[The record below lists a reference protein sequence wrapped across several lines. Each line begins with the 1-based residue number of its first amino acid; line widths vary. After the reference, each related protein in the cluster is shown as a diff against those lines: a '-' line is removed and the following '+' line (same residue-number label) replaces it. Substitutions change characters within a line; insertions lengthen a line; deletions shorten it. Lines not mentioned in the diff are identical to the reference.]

1 MVHPQAHQRRPSVGR
16 SCWCRRRRGPS
27 RRRARAL
34 ACQSGLGRVAVK
46 ESRMDLNCRGDG
58 VSAGVVSGRFVGFT
72 ALTVVA
78 AVGSLAALAWK
89 VGWHL
94 GAPARFW
101 LLALFVLAGEF
112 LPIPVPRRHGLDRVA
127 VSTAFAFAVLLCAGV
142 LAACVVYAAASA
154 IADLSARTT
163 PIKVVFNSAQYV
175 LSLAGAGVVLIVA
188 GASSPVAL
196 HTGVVAA
203 ILLAALACFVI
214 GHVLAGTGAALL
226 AGVPVDW

>member
-1 MVHPQAHQRRPSVGR
+1 MDPDR
-16 SCWCRRRRGPS
+16 S
-27 RRRARAL
+27 
-34 ACQSGLGRVAVK
+34 
-46 ESRMDLNCRGDG
+46 GDG
-58 VSAGVVSGRFVGFT
+58 VSGRFVGFT

-78 AVGSLAALAWK
+78 AAGSLAALAWK

-94 GAPARFW
+94 DAPARFW
-101 LLALFVLAGEF
+101 LLALFVLVGEF
-112 LPIPVPRRHGLDRVA
+112 LPIAVPRRHGLDRVA

-142 LAACVVYAAASA
+142 PAACVVYAAASA
-154 IADLSARTT
+154 IADLSARTA

-188 GASSPVAL
+188 GASWPVAL

-226 AGVPVDW
+226 AGVPVVAYLLDDLAFHALTAGCLLALAPGVLASADASLWLIPVAFVPVLAV